1 MKVFRELYQYRELLK
16 TNIKKEIRGK
26 YKGSWLGVVWTFL
39 NPLLMLAVY
48 SFVFPYILRVNVE
61 NYTIFMIVALIP
73 WNFFTAAI
81 QMGTGSEV
89 ANGAILK
96 KVYFPREIIPI
107 SITTSQ
113 LVNFLITCIIMFA
126 FIIFSGVGFS
136 IHLLLFPVLVLI
148 QYLITLALTF
158 ILSAITVFV
167 RDVDH
172 FVSVILML
180 GFYATPIVYQANMLP
195 AKFQWILNLNPMA
208 QLVEAY
214 RAILYYHQ
222 MPHWS
227 VLGIWGIGSIFLVI
241 IGYKIFKKLEPVLAQ
256 GAASK
261 GNHLVAFCFV
271 VINSY
276 ICYNVL
282 RYKDG
287 KGIKKTKR
295 GISW

>member
-1 MKVFRELYQYRELLK
+1 MKVFKELYNYRELLK

-26 YKGSWLGVVWTFL
+26 YKGSWLGIIWTFL

-73 WNFFTAAI
+73 WNFFTTAI
-81 QMGTGSEV
+81 QMGTGSVV
-89 ANGAILK
+89 ANGNILK

-136 IHLLLFPVLVLI
+136 IHLLLFPLLVLI
-148 QYLITLALTF
+148 QYIITLAFTF
-158 ILSAITVFV
+158 ILSALTVFV
-167 RDVDH
+167 RDIDH

-195 AKFQWILNLNPMA
+195 AKFQWVLNLNPMA

-214 RAILYYHQ
+214 RSILYYHQ
-222 MPHWS
+222 MPNW
-227 VLGIWGIGSIFLVI
+227 LMIGIWGTVSVI
-241 IGYKIFKKLEPVLAQ
+241 LLILGYLIFKKLEK
-256 GAASK
+256 S
-261 GNHLVAFCFV
+261 FV
-271 VINSY
+271 EE
-276 ICYNVL
+276 L
-282 RYKDG
+282 
-287 KGIKKTKR
+287 
-295 GISW
+295 